1 MTPLRTAARTFLLLT
16 LAALFAVTGAL
27 PADALP
33 TPSKT
38 AEDQSLEA
46 RQADLATLSG
56 FLEQREV
63 QDALASQGL
72 TADEVNQRLAELSPQ
87 ELSSLAGQVDQVQ
100 AAGVYV
106 PTWAWIVIVVALAAL
121 IIAVA

>member
-1 MTPLRTAARTFLLLT
+1 MTSLRNATRSFLLIT

-63 QDALASQGL
+63 QDALAQQGL

-100 AAGVYV
+100 AAGVYI